1 MFVNNLRYYRL
12 KKGMT
17 QIEFAEKLGV
27 TNCYI
32 SQIERGVKNPGFIL
46 ARKISILLEQSVD
59 KIFYHKIEQ
68 NILKKEYAKGGI
80 HE

>member
-27 TNCYI
+27 TNNYI

-46 ARKISILLEQSVD
+46 ARKISILLGQSID
-59 KIFYHKIEQ
+59 KIFYLDLER
-68 NILKKEYAKGGI
+68 NVLKKEYMKGDI